1 MTLNDDVE
9 APERQRSGDYE
20 VTRFNALR
28 HVALVQAR
36 GLVREAVDDAPA
48 FHGRPIREI
57 APVVGPEVQQNP
69 SDPVISE
76 SYQGLG
82 MF

>member
-28 HVALVQAR
+28 HVALVKLGSRSRQR
-36 GLVREAVDDAPA
+36 G
-48 FHGRPIREI
+48 G
-57 APVVGPEVQQNP
+57 
-69 SDPVISE
+69 
-76 SYQGLG
+76 
-82 MF
+82 

>member
-28 HVALVQAR
+28 HVALVQLAR
-36 GLVREAVDDAPA
+36 GLAREAVKHAPTL
-48 FHGRPIREI
+48 HGRP
-57 APVVGPEVQQNP
+57 
-69 SDPVISE
+69 
-76 SYQGLG
+76 L
-82 MF
+82 